1 MVEGQESSLQKEN
14 AKIITKPKTGSSS
27 FPEDDASVDFDPKI
41 WEAPKCSLRIRLGSP
56 LMFKLSTSGFRN
68 WVLRLGLPISMP
80 LLLSGQSGPA
90 GILQPRYSQQTVTSG
105 AEGKLHI
112 ELRVKEGFKVAKRPA
127 PKLQVNPHAQFGVV
141 VGGFSESVAGKD
153 ADYFG
158 GFKPLQLVIA
168 PAKMIPAGKH
178 SLEGKLTYFY
188 CSDVDKYCSRSV
200 EALTIPVE
208 VANKK

>member
-1 MVEGQESSLQKEN
+1 
-14 AKIITKPKTGSSS
+14 
-27 FPEDDASVDFDPKI
+27 
-41 WEAPKCSLRIRLGSP
+41 
-56 LMFKLSTSGFRN
+56 MFEMSTSCFRN
-68 WVLRLGLPISMP
+68 RVLCLGLFLSMP
-80 LLLSGQSGPA
+80 LVLSGQSGPA
-90 GILQPRYSQQTVTSG
+90 GILQPRYSKQTVTSG
-105 AEGKLHI
+105 GEGKLHI
-112 ELRVKEGFKVAKRPA
+112 DLLVKDGFKVAKRPA
-127 PKLQVNPHAQFGVV
+127 PKLQINPHAQFGVV

-168 PAKMIPAGKH
+168 PVKTIPAGKH

-188 CSDVDKYCSRSV
+188 CSDIDKYCSRSV